1 MLGIGEK
8 GIIVGSSINK
18 YMPLVFSRHHENIL
32 KKFYE
37 TGREHKINNI
47 MHTWGLDAE
56 GTCFSMNIFVKI
68 IPSLVDYDIMGLIH
82 KLNDMDYI
90 LTDTDGEITGLGKRI
105 L

>member
-18 YMPLVFSRHHENIL
+18 YMPLVFS
-32 KKFYE
+32 
-37 TGREHKINNI
+37 GREHKINNI

>member
-8 GIIVGSSINK
+8 GIIVGSSINQ

-37 TGREHKINNI
+37 TGRELKINNI

-68 IPSLVDYDIMGLIH
+68 LPSLVDYDIMGLIH

-90 LTDTDGEITGLGKRI
+90 LTDSDGEITGLGKRI